1 MKSMNP
7 FSTSTKK
14 KSSPQYSN
22 FIEAFKDI
30 GKSTVKSFAKDF
42 VGGTAKNAVDTLTKG
57 QASNEQPEEKFNFE
71 EYLNAQEQQIR
82 NQERAR
88 FEAIKRE
95 ENVIFSREK
104 QQIKVQIETLQTQI
118 KGMAKDQAGLMSE
131 IDKTAFQAVVNP
143 GVYHQNFFDRLIHL
157 IKIARKKIADSR
169 SWMSLHNHRGSQ
181 KNGYWQNVKSK
192 GTSFLLS
199 GERTVATQTG

>member
-7 FSTSTKK
+7 FSTGTKK

-42 VGGTAKNAVDTLTKG
+42 VVGTAKNAVDTLTKG
-57 QASNEQPEEKFNFE
+57 QTGSAQPEEKFNFE
-71 EYLNAQEQQIR
+71 EYLTSQEQLIR

-88 FEAIKRE
+88 FDSIKRE
-95 ENVIFSREK
+95 EQIIFSREK

-118 KGMAKDQAGLMSE
+118 KGMAKDQAGLMEE

-143 GVYHQNFFDRLIHL
+143 GVYHQNFFERLIRL

-169 SWMSLHNHRGSQ
+169 SWLSLHSQ
-181 KNGYWQNVKSK
+181 RNSQRNGYWQGVKKS

-199 GERTVATQTG
+199 NERTTATQSG